1 MGLLLLYFPKVSLL
15 NVRFFWVCPR
25 SSSRDAEGMKRGEN
39 CVGIFVL
46 SLIDRVHVN
55 FGDGPFVTMSHLTF
69 PTDAASRRT
78 AAAISQS
85 FATLR

>member
-55 FGDGPFVTMSHLTF
+55 FGDGPFF
-69 PTDAASRRT
+69 PQMPLLVARRPPLVRVL
-78 AAAISQS
+78 Q
-85 FATLR
+85 R